1 MKKPFHS
8 WKWPIG
14 KTNKNE
20 FQISVKKCVKC
31 WNETEREQAENT
43 VQENALNGNTA
54 WFNLILETKLALL
67 EGCIATYLYSQKT
80 VKASQ
85 GTQASM

>member
-8 WKWPIG
+8 WRWPIG
-14 KTNKNE
+14 TTNKNE

-31 WNETEREQAENT
+31 WKETEREQAENID
-43 VQENALNGNTA
+43 
-54 WFNLILETKLALL
+54 LILETKLALL

-85 GTQASM
+85 GAGANM